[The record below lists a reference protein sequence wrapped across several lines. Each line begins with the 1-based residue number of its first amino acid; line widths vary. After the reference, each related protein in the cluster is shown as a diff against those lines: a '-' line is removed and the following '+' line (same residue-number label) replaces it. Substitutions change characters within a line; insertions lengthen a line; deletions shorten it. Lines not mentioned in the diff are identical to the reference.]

1 MCGSMLA
8 PKPPKMPSAPAPVAM
23 TEEEKMA
30 EVQNPEPVFI
40 PGSEVDELDAMASN
54 KGTSNLKTHS
64 KTDTG
69 LAIPIV

>member
-23 TEEEKMA
+23 TEEVK
-30 EVQNPEPVFI
+30 NTEPVFI
-40 PGSEVDELDAMASN
+40 PGSEVDELDMMDNN
-54 KGTSNLKTHS
+54 KGTKSLKTHS

-69 LAIPIV
+69 LAIPI